1 MNHFLSIDYWS
12 YGQKVLYGVFSGR
25 DWMENKIFFPRI
37 VYCDFAIRYL
47 GDNNLNYTV
56 RKKILILLKLNNFY
70 SFRFNVHY
78 QLIFTMNVYLHFIG
92 FG

>member
-1 MNHFLSIDYWS
+1 MNHFLNIDYWS

-25 DWMENKIFFPRI
+25 DWMENKIYFPRI

-56 RKKILILLKLNNFY
+56 
-70 SFRFNVHY
+70 
-78 QLIFTMNVYLHFIG
+78 G
-92 FG
+92 